1 MNTIEDFMKEMTVEA
16 KQVLGTEKA
25 EEVTDLHKTISA
37 ALGST
42 IACMT
47 LTNMLVV
54 LGEED
59 SMEAIQQIT
68 HTSFCTGMLGYREF
82 LLEIDPEAADRV
94 DAKLR
99 EMAEEKANE

>member
-1 MNTIEDFMKEMTVEA
+1 MNTFEDFMNDMTVEA
-16 KQVLGTEKA
+16 KQVLGTEKV
-25 EEVTDLHKTISA
+25 EEVTDLHKVISA

-54 LGEED
+54 LSEED

-68 HTSFCTGMLGYREF
+68 HTSFCTGMLGYREY
-82 LLEIDPEAADRV
+82 LLEIDPEAAELV
-94 DAKLR
+94 DAHLRKL
-99 EMAEEKANE
+99 AEEKANE